1 MRQGSGPCLSL
12 MRERKP
18 GFITTRKAK
27 SSTNFSRSET
37 AKPAPLCPGQMRLGQ
52 DGQIR
57 VAVLVS
63 FTANPEIR
71 TVLLPGQMLD
81 IAPGAK
87 NAAHRDNQSQDA
99 SRQFLKSARSLATTF
114 CFVKGE
120 SLRSLR
126 PAPGNQYS
134 QFDRIHGLLPA
145 GAPVVHATGHRLRI
159 VLWRILG
166 PSNRLS
172 LGTQLS
178 EGSWSSIQLPP
189 ATRN

>member
-1 MRQGSGPCLSL
+1 MD
-12 MRERKP
+12 
-18 GFITTRKAK
+18 T
-27 SSTNFSRSET
+27 
-37 AKPAPLCPGQMRLGQ
+37 PLL
-52 DGQIR
+52 DN
-57 VAVLVS
+57 VLL
-63 FTANPEIR
+63 R
-71 TVLLPGQMLD
+71 GLLLLPGINDSTHLINRANNVGRAP
-81 IAPGAK
+81 IAGISPHTFSLSLADRKSAPPVPKQNAPPGRTITGAVEFC
-87 NAAHRDNQSQDA
+87 DLIL
-99 SRQFLKSARSLATTF
+99 LKSARSLATTF

-120 SLRSLR
+120 PLRSLR

-172 LGTQLS
+172 LRTQLS
-178 EGSWSSIQLPP
+178 EGSWNSIQRLPP